1 MKITY
6 RCNRGKRT
14 SIYFLKNQLQGFAL
28 IATIT
33 LMVLLA
39 LLSVGLLTM
48 SASQTRISQ
57 KGLYAAEA
65 RAQARLALEVAIGK
79 LQCELGPDQR
89 VSANSGILDT
99 SVNSES
105 IDGVA
110 SPHILGVWNSWDTWM
125 NRKSPTHNY
134 SLTDTYTKGRQNMFR
149 SWLISDSRMEFLT
162 RLNSV
167 SQDLGQDRADRGRKI
182 LLLGEGTLGLRADR
196 KDEIYAGLVQV
207 DDSTNVMLDT
217 VSKKNS
223 RTVKNIAWWV
233 SAENQKARI
242 NLPAYKDR
250 LRQDVD
256 KLRATWNTPPP
267 DNSSIRELA
276 SLNSTL
282 STDGG
287 NAYDEQVSRL
297 ITRGTVLLQA
307 RNSRDIP
314 SLFHDVSLYASGL
327 QTDSKFGGLKKDMNI
342 MMSQKEVPDEFRTN
356 SHDVGLR
363 PYNNEDG
370 NAAVTVR
377 PIASWPQFYY
387 WSNIWDGA
395 TVRNGQD
402 ASATLKWDGKRP
414 YTLVA
419 ADAEAVSTMMNNRY
433 TYMRNPIMLRQYN
446 FIGYTFTQWGDAT
459 GGVGSSDAGFVIPCA
474 FITPVSVWW
483 NPYNV
488 SMKFEGAN
496 GEPFGTYVNAEHF
509 LPLKSAYNFYTDF
522 DHCYSKGQ
530 SSYVDD
536 SLLSNYYDSSYTSY
550 FKGPGGFG
558 YQGSVQR
565 PLADYGSSLRQK
577 VDMSVSGDP
586 DKGDVSFLEPGEI
599 IMYSQPGSERG
610 IWPPTYNGGEVFD
623 SRAPHPAQAKAKN
636 KDIRVDNYPLKE
648 GWSEDLYQVTAYG
661 WSFVWCGIRFDSLYG
676 STSFPT
682 FPQPNSPQS
691 HTYRKAK
698 VDFVPKAKDLTVQP
712 RNSVLSQV
720 YTDEGKASGE
730 MNAYV
735 SIAGLFDQDEI
746 GKEYELTQQSGGA
759 MGDMPD
765 SFAKKMP
772 AFYNLN
778 WGVWEEP
785 LIQEIKFPHELYRD
799 RDNPENPYDNKD
811 ASTIVNR
818 PGYGYRKYHGC
829 CGVGAEKYD
838 FVAYYG
844 ISVKWSQTPLVGTYP
859 ENKDYRTKI
868 WQHSSPLFWGNQMV
882 AASDLSRT
890 YSPYQFEVKHHNDP
904 EGFAPI
910 SISNVLNND
919 GTRLTT
925 FGGPG
930 AEQINKIS
938 ATEIPI
944 HPPYSI
950 AGFAGARLTPG
961 WYTQGNDSPATIA
974 KRFAY
979 QSGVPGIGIGNSF
992 ADPMIPGD
1000 RVFIH
1005 SEISGD
1011 KELGDFWDH
1020 ALMANDGVWD
1030 SWFASSISNRPSQI
1044 GNGGGKEEFTD
1055 VLQNVLSDKK
1065 DTTANVNSLEVL
1077 PNSRFSLNP
1086 GASKVEDV
1094 ISELSDSDGYK
1105 KVAKYV
1111 SVEGAF
1117 NVNSTSMKAW
1127 KSVIKGLRDRQL
1139 LFNSSSNGITP
1150 LSQDKNTAYFSR
1162 FGVASS
1168 DQSHV
1173 DDYGSIGITNGL
1185 TDGVAQ
1191 AWSDLRKLDE
1201 RTLDSL
1207 TENLVAEVKKRGPFL
1222 NMAEFVNRRLASGDL
1237 GLKGAIQAAIDN
1249 TGINSVF
1256 DQVQSSVL
1264 NPSAPYPNPEAARG
1278 NVFTGAPGY
1287 LIQSDILAVLGNI
1300 LTTRDDT
1307 FTIRAYGELTTK
1319 SGKSILSRAWCE
1331 AVVKR
1336 GVDYVDPTDAPET
1349 PAYQPNTSTGSLE
1362 KTQLSNINRAFG
1374 RKFDIISFRWLSPE
1388 EV

>member
-6 RCNRGKRT
+6 RCNREKREPK
-14 SIYFLKNQLQGFAL
+14 SFKKKNLHGFAL

-48 SASQTRISQ
+48 AASQTRISQ

-65 RAQARLALEVAIGK
+65 RAQARLALEIAIGK

-110 SPHILGVWNSWDTWM
+110 SPYILGVWNSWDTWM
-125 NRKSPTHNY
+125 NRQSPSQNL
-134 SLTDTYTKGRQNMFR
+134 SLTETYSKGRQNMFR
-149 SWLISDSRMEFLT
+149 SWLISDSRMDSLT
-162 RLNSV
+162 KLNSV
-167 SQDLGQDRADRGRKI
+167 AQDLGQNRGDEMRKVS
-182 LLLGEGTLGLRADR
+182 LLGEGTLGLRADR

-207 DDSTNVMLDT
+207 NDSTNVLFDT
-217 VSKKNS
+217 VSQKNS
-223 RTVKNIAWWV
+223 RSVKNIAWWV
-233 SAENQKARI
+233 SGENQKARI
-242 NLPAYKDR
+242 NLPTYKDKQQ
-250 LRQDVD
+250 QDVD

-267 DNSSIRELA
+267 DNSSIRELS
-276 SLNSTL
+276 SLNSSL
-282 STDGG
+282 PSDGG
-287 NAYDEQVSRL
+287 NAYDEQISRLVSR
-297 ITRGTVLLQA
+297 GTLLLQA
-307 RNSRDIP
+307 RNARDIP
-314 SLFHDVSLYASGL
+314 GLFHDVSLFSSGL
-327 QTDSKFGGLKKDMNI
+327 QTDTKFGGLKKDMNI
-342 MMSQKEVPDEFRTN
+342 MMSQKELPEEFRTA
-356 SHDVGLR
+356 SHDIGLR

-370 NAAVTVR
+370 QAAVTMR
-377 PIASWPQFYY
+377 PIGSWPQFYY
-387 WSNIWDGA
+387 WANIWDGA
-395 TVRNGQD
+395 TIRNGQD
-402 ASATLKWDGKRP
+402 TSATLKWDGKKP
-414 YTLVA
+414 YTLIA
-419 ADAEAVSTMMNNRY
+419 ADAAPAATMMNNRY

-446 FIGYTFTQWGDAT
+446 FIGYTYTQWGDAT
-459 GGVGSSDAGFVIPCA
+459 GGVGSGDAGFVIPCA
-474 FITPVSVWW
+474 FITPVCVWW

-488 SMKFEGAN
+488 GMKFEGAK
-496 GEPFGTYVNAEHF
+496 GEAFGTYVNAEHF

-536 SLLSNYYDSSYTSY
+536 SLLSNYSDSSYTSY

-577 VDMSVSGDP
+577 VEVSVSGDP

-599 IMYSQPGSERG
+599 VMYSQPNSERG

-676 STSFPT
+676 SSSFPS
-682 FPQPNSPQS
+682 FPQPNSQQT

-720 YTDEGKASGE
+720 YTNEGKDSGE

-735 SIAGLFDQDEI
+735 SIAGLFDPDEI
-746 GKEYELTQQSGGA
+746 GKEYALTQQSGGA

-765 SFAKKMP
+765 SFAKKSP

-785 LIQEIKFPHELYRD
+785 LIEEIKFPHELYRD
-799 RDNPENPYDNKD
+799 RENPENPYDNKD
-811 ASTIVNR
+811 PSTIVNR
-818 PGYGYRKYHGC
+818 PGYYYRKYHGC
-829 CGVGAEKYD
+829 CGAGAEKYD

-859 ENKDYRTKI
+859 ENKDFRTKI

-944 HPPYSI
+944 QPPYSI
-950 AGFAGARLTPG
+950 AGFAGARLSPG
-961 WYTQGNDSPATIA
+961 WYTQGDDTPAGIA
-974 KRFAY
+974 KRFGY
-979 QSGVPGIGIGNSF
+979 QSGVPGVGIGNSF
-992 ADPMIPGD
+992 SDPMIPGN
-1000 RVFIH
+1000 RAFVH

-1044 GNGGGKEEFTD
+1044 GNSSKEEFTA
-1055 VLQNVLSDKK
+1055 VLQTVLGDKK
-1065 DTTANVNSLEVL
+1065 EAMANTSSLEVL

-1086 GASKVEDV
+1086 GSDKVESV
-1094 ISELSDSDGYK
+1094 IGELSESNGYK
-1105 KVAKYV
+1105 KVAKYIN
-1111 SVEGAF
+1111 VEGAF

-1127 KSVIKGLRDRQL
+1127 KAIIKGLKDRQL
-1139 LFNSSSNGITP
+1139 FANSSTNGISQ

-1162 FGVASS
+1162 FGVATNE
-1168 DQSHV
+1168 QSHV

-1191 AWSDLRKLDE
+1191 AWSDLRKVNDS
-1201 RTLDSL
+1201 TLDNF
-1207 TENLVAEVKKRGPFL
+1207 TENLVTEVKKRGPFL
-1222 NMAEFVNRRLASGDL
+1222 NMAEFINRRLASGDL
-1237 GLKGAIQAAIDN
+1237 GLKGAIQSAIDT
-1249 TGINSVF
+1249 TGLNSVF
-1256 DQVQSSVL
+1256 DQVQSSIL
-1264 NPSAPYPNPEAARG
+1264 NPDVNYPNPEAARG

-1307 FTIRAYGELTTK
+1307 FVIRAYGELTTK
-1319 SGKSILSRAWCE
+1319 SGKNILSRAWCE

-1349 PAYQPNTSTGSLE
+1349 AAYEPDTSTGSLE
-1362 KTQLSNINRAFG
+1362 RTKLSNINRAFG
-1374 RKFDIISFRWLSPE
+1374 RKFEVVSFRWLSPE

>member
-1 MKITY
+1 M
-6 RCNRGKRT
+6 R
-14 SIYFLKNQLQGFAL
+14 FLKKHLQGFAL

-342 MMSQKEVPDEFRTN
+342 MMSQKEVPDEFRTA

-446 FIGYTFTQWGDAT
+446 FIGYTYTCWGNSY
-459 GGVGSSDAGFVIPCA
+459 GGIGAKDGGMVIPCT

-509 LPLKSAYNFYTDF
+509 LPLKSAYNFYTDYT
-522 DHCYSKGQ
+522 HCYSNGQ

-536 SLLSNYYDSSYTSY
+536 SLLSNYSDKSYTSY
-550 FKGPGGFG
+550 TVGDGGFG
-558 YQGSVQR
+558 YQASVQR
-565 PLADYGSSLRQK
+565 PLADYGSSLRDK
-577 VDMSVSGDP
+577 VEMSTDGSP
-586 DKGDVSFLEPGEI
+586 DKGDVSFLSPGEI
-599 IMYSQPGSERG
+599 VMYSQPNSDRP
-610 IWPPTYNGGEVFD
+610 IWPPTYEGGSKFD
-623 SRAPHPAQAKAKN
+623 AQAPHPAQAKNKN
-636 KDIRVDNYPLKE
+636 NDIRVDNYPLKE
-648 GWSEDLYQVTAYG
+648 GWSEELYQVTAYG
-661 WSFVWCGIRFDSLYG
+661 WSFVWVGVRFDSFYG
-676 STSFPT
+676 SSSFPT
-682 FPQPNSPQS
+682 FPQPNSPQT

-698 VDFVPKAKDLTVQP
+698 VDFIPKASELSAEP
-712 RNSVLSQV
+712 RNAVLSQV
-720 YTDEGKASGE
+720 YTDEGKESGE
-730 MNAYV
+730 LSSYV
-735 SIAGLFDQDEI
+735 SIGGLMDPDLI
-746 GKEYELTQQSGGA
+746 GKSYPLKEESGSSSSSI
-759 MGDMPD
+759 PD
-765 SFAKKMP
+765 SFAKKSP

-778 WGVWEEP
+778 WGVWEDP
-785 LIQEIKFPHELYRD
+785 LIQEIRFPHELYRD
-799 RDNPENPYDNKD
+799 RDNPESPYDNKD
-811 ASTIVNR
+811 PGTIQAN
-818 PGYGYRKYHGC
+818 GYGYKKLHGA
-829 CGVGAEKYD
+829 GGIGAEKYD

-844 ISVKWSQTPLVGTYP
+844 LSVKWSQTPLVGTYP
-859 ENKDYRTKI
+859 EDKDYRTKI

-910 SISNVLNND
+910 TIANVLNND

-1030 SWFASSISNRPSQI
+1030 SWFASSISNRPTQI
-1044 GNGGGKEEFTD
+1044 GGNGGREEFTE
-1055 VLQNVLSDKK
+1055 VLKDILSDKK
-1065 DTTANVNSLEVL
+1065 DSTANVNSMEVL

-1086 GASKVEDV
+1086 GADKVENV
-1094 ISELSDSDGYK
+1094 INELSDSDGYK

-1111 SVEGAF
+1111 NVEGAF

-1127 KSVIKGLRDRQL
+1127 KSVIKGLKDRQL
-1139 LFNSSSNGITP
+1139 LFNSSTNGVTP
-1150 LSQDKNTAYFSR
+1150 MNQDKNTAYFSR

-1173 DDYGSIGITNGL
+1173 DDYGSVGITNGL

-1191 AWSDLRKLDE
+1191 VWSDLRKIDE
-1201 RTLDSL
+1201 NTLDRF

-1319 SGKSILSRAWCE
+1319 SGKNILSRAWCE

-1349 PAYQPNTSTGSLE
+1349 PAYQPNTSTGSLD

-1374 RKFDIISFRWLSPE
+1374 RKFDVISFRWLSPE

>member
-1 MKITY
+1 
-6 RCNRGKRT
+6 
-14 SIYFLKNQLQGFAL
+14 
-28 IATIT
+28 
-33 LMVLLA
+33 
-39 LLSVGLLTM
+39 
-48 SASQTRISQ
+48 
-57 KGLYAAEA
+57 
-65 RAQARLALEVAIGK
+65 
-79 LQCELGPDQR
+79 
-89 VSANSGILDT
+89 
-99 SVNSES
+99 
-105 IDGVA
+105 
-110 SPHILGVWNSWDTWM
+110 
-125 NRKSPTHNY
+125 
-134 SLTDTYTKGRQNMFR
+134 
-149 SWLISDSRMEFLT
+149 
-162 RLNSV
+162 
-167 SQDLGQDRADRGRKI
+167 
-182 LLLGEGTLGLRADR
+182 
-196 KDEIYAGLVQV
+196 
-207 DDSTNVMLDT
+207 
-217 VSKKNS
+217 
-223 RTVKNIAWWV
+223 
-233 SAENQKARI
+233 
-242 NLPAYKDR
+242 
-250 LRQDVD
+250 
-256 KLRATWNTPPP
+256 
-267 DNSSIRELA
+267 
-276 SLNSTL
+276 

-419 ADAEAVSTMMNNRY
+419 ADAESLVTMMNNHY

-446 FIGYTFTQWGDAT
+446 FIGYVYSSNWDDFIGGGGGTVLPFTFL
-459 GGVGSSDAGFVIPCA
+459 VP
-474 FITPVSVWW
+474 ITVWW

-488 SMKFEGAN
+488 DMRLEGGN
-496 GEPFGTYVNAEHF
+496 GDPYGTYVNAEHF
-509 LPLKSAYNFYTDF
+509 LPLKNAFNFHIGWDGYLNG
-522 DHCYSKGQ
+522 H
-530 SSYVDD
+530 YVDD
-536 SLLSNYYDSSYTSY
+536 SLLSDYTDDFYTSY
-550 FKGPGGFG
+550 NTRKSGFG
-558 YQGSVQR
+558 YGDHVKNR
-565 PLADYGSSLRQK
+565 PLADYGSSLREK
-577 VDMSVSGDP
+577 VTMSIKGEP
-586 DKGDVSFLEPGEI
+586 DKGASSTLRAGEI
-599 IMYSQPGSERG
+599 VLYSQPDSERG
-610 IWPPTYNGGEVFD
+610 IFRPRAYAPSGWFD
-623 SRAPHPAQAKAKN
+623 QTAPHPTQAKSN
-636 KDIRVDNYPLKE
+636 QNDQRVDNYPLKE
-648 GWSEDLYQVTAYG
+648 GWSESFEQVSAYS
-661 WSFVWCGIRFDSLYG
+661 WIIPFDGIRFDTLYNT
-676 STSFPT
+676 TSFPV
-682 FPQPNSPQS
+682 PLDEKA

-698 VDFVPKAKDLTVQP
+698 IDFVTKASDLKVIPKTA
-712 RNSVLSQV
+712 VLSQL
-720 YTDEGKASGE
+720 YSDEVKQNGELSTYVNVSGL
-730 MNAYV
+730 MDP
-735 SIAGLFDQDEI
+735 SII
-746 GKEYELTQQSGGA
+746 GKSYELSA
-759 MGDMPD
+759 GDIPD
-765 SFAKKMP
+765 TFYKKNP
-772 AFYNLN
+772 ATYNIN
-778 WGVWEEP
+778 WGIWEEP
-785 LIQEIKFPHELYRD
+785 LVKEIRFPHEMHRD
-799 RDNPENPYDNKD
+799 RNNPETPYDFVD
-811 ASTIVNR
+811 ASSVGGIGNKAQ
-818 PGYGYRKYHGC
+818 GKG
-829 CGVGAEKYD
+829 GVGAEKYE
-838 FVAYYG
+838 FVAYFG
-844 ISVKWSQTPLVGTYP
+844 LSVKWSQSPLIGTYP
-859 ENKDYRTKI
+859 EDKDYRTKI
-868 WQHSSPLFWGNQMV
+868 WQHSSPLFWGGQLI

-910 SISNVLNND
+910 TIANVLNND
-919 GTRLTT
+919 GTRLST

-961 WYTQGNDSPATIA
+961 WYTQGNDSVSTVA
-974 KRFAY
+974 KRFSY

-992 ADPMIPGD
+992 ADPMIPGN
-1000 RVFIH
+1000 RVFVH

-1011 KELGDFWDH
+1011 KEHGDFWDH

-1030 SWFASSISNRPSQI
+1030 SWFASSISNRPTQI
-1044 GNGGGKEEFTD
+1044 GGNGGREEFTE
-1055 VLQNVLSDKK
+1055 VLKNILSDKK
-1065 DTTANVNSLEVL
+1065 DSTANVNSLEVL

-1086 GASKVEDV
+1086 GADKVENV
-1094 ISELSDSDGYK
+1094 INELSDSDGYK

-1111 SVEGAF
+1111 NVEGAF

-1139 LFNSSSNGITP
+1139 LFNSSTNGVSP
-1150 LSQDKNTAYFSR
+1150 MNQDKNTAYFSR

-1173 DDYGSIGITNGL
+1173 DDYGSVGITNGL

-1191 AWSDLRKLDE
+1191 AWSDLRKIDE
-1201 RTLDSL
+1201 NTLDRF

-1237 GLKGAIQAAIDN
+1237 GLKGAIQTAIDN
-1249 TGINSVF
+1249 TCINSVF

-1336 GVDYVDPTDAPET
+1336 GVDYVDPTNAPET
-1349 PAYQPNTSTGSLE
+1349 AAYEVNTSTGSLDR
-1362 KTQLSNINRAFG
+1362 TQLSNINRAFG
-1374 RKFDIISFRWLSPE
+1374 RKFDVVSFRWLSPE

>member
-1 MKITY
+1 
-6 RCNRGKRT
+6 
-14 SIYFLKNQLQGFAL
+14 
-28 IATIT
+28 
-33 LMVLLA
+33 MVLLA

-79 LQCELGPDQR
+79 LQSELGPDQR

-99 SVNSES
+99 SVNSEF

-125 NRKSPTHNY
+125 NRQSPSQNL
-134 SLTDTYTKGRQNMFR
+134 SLTDTYSKGRQNMFR
-149 SWLISDSRMEFLT
+149 SWLISDSRMDSLT
-162 RLNSV
+162 KLNSV
-167 SQDLGQDRADRGRKI
+167 AQDLGQNRGDEMRKVA
-182 LLLGEGTLGLRADR
+182 LLGEGTLGLRADR

-207 DDSTNVMLDT
+207 NDSTNVLFDT
-217 VSKKNS
+217 VSQKNS
-223 RTVKNIAWWV
+223 RAVKNIAWWV
-233 SAENQKARI
+233 SGENQKARI
-242 NLPAYKDR
+242 NLPTYKDK
-250 LRQDVD
+250 QQKDVD

-267 DNSSIRELA
+267 DNSSIRELSA
-276 SLNSTL
+276 LTNTL
-282 STDGG
+282 PSDGG

-297 ITRGTVLLQA
+297 VSRGTLLLQA
-307 RNSRDIP
+307 RNARDIP
-314 SLFHDVSLYASGL
+314 GLFHDVSLFSSGL
-327 QTDSKFGGLKKDMNI
+327 QTDTKFGGLKKDMNI
-342 MMSQKEVPDEFRTN
+342 MMSQKELPEELRTA

-370 NAAVTVR
+370 NAVVAVR

-387 WSNIWDGA
+387 WANIWDGS
-395 TVRNGQD
+395 TIRNGQD
-402 ASATLKWDGKRP
+402 TSATLKWDGRIP

-419 ADAEAVSTMMNNRY
+419 ADAEAAATMMNNRY

-446 FIGYTFTQWGDAT
+446 FIGYVYSTWGDTLGYPAA
-459 GGVGSSDAGFVIPCA
+459 GNAGFIVPCT
-474 FITPVSVWW
+474 FVTPVCVWW

-488 SMKFEGAN
+488 SMKFEGAK
-496 GEPFGTYVNAEHF
+496 GEAFGTYVNAEHF
-509 LPLKSAYNFYTDF
+509 LPLKSAYNFYRDF
-522 DHCYSKGQ
+522 DHCYTNGESN
-530 SSYVDD
+530 YVDD
-536 SLLSNYYDSSYTSY
+536 SLLATYKDDSYTSY
-550 FKGPGGFG
+550 ATSLGGFG
-558 YQGSVQR
+558 YGHFGSGIQR

-577 VDMSVSGDP
+577 VEMSVEGEP
-586 DKGDVSFLEPGEI
+586 DKGDVSFVAPGEI
-599 IMYSQPGSERG
+599 VMFSQPDSDRDLV
-610 IWPPTYNGGEVFD
+610 PPSNNLASFFREV
-623 SRAPHPAQAKAKN
+623 APHTAMAKYN
-636 KDIRVDNYPLKE
+636 NYDLRVDNYPMKE
-648 GWSEDLYQVTAYG
+648 GWSENMFQVTAYG

-676 STSFPT
+676 SSSFPT
-682 FPQPNSPQS
+682 FPQPDSPPT
-691 HTYRKAK
+691 HTYRKTK
-698 VDFVPKAKDLTVQP
+698 VDFINKATDLTVQP

-720 YTDEGKASGE
+720 YTDEGKDSGE
-730 MNAYV
+730 MSAYV
-735 SIAGLFDQDEI
+735 SIAGLFDPDI
-746 GKEYELTQQSGGA
+746 VGKSYKLTQSGGGA
-759 MGDMPD
+759 MSDMPD
-765 SFAKKMP
+765 SFAKKSP

-778 WGVWEEP
+778 WGIWEEP
-785 LIQEIKFPHELYRD
+785 LIQEIKLPHEMYRD
-799 RDNPENPYDNKD
+799 RANPENPYDNKD
-811 ASTIVNR
+811 PASVQS
-818 PGYGYRKYHGC
+818 GYKKPT
-829 CGVGAEKYD
+829 GADGIGAQKYD

-844 ISVKWSQTPLVGTYP
+844 LSVKWSQSPLIGTYP
-859 ENKDYRTKI
+859 ENKDFRTKI

-910 SISNVLNND
+910 TIANVLNND

-930 AEQINKIS
+930 AEQVNKIS
-938 ATEIPI
+938 ATELPI
-944 HPPYSI
+944 QMPYSI

-961 WYTQGNDSPATIA
+961 WYTQGNDTAARVA
-974 KRFAY
+974 KRFSY
-979 QSGVPGIGIGNSF
+979 QSGVPGVGIGNSF
-992 ADPMIPGD
+992 SDPMIPAT
-1000 RVFIH
+1000 RVFNH

-1030 SWFASSISNRPSQI
+1030 SWFASSISNRPTQI
-1044 GNGGGKEEFTD
+1044 GNGGKEEYTE
-1055 VLQNVLSDKK
+1055 VLQTVIGDKK
-1065 DTTANVNSLEVL
+1065 DAMASASSLEVL
-1077 PNSRFSLNP
+1077 PNSRFSLTP
-1086 GASKVEDV
+1086 GSDKVDTV
-1094 ISELSDSDGYK
+1094 ISELSESDGYK
-1105 KVAKYV
+1105 KVGKYIN
-1111 SVEGAF
+1111 VEGAF

-1127 KSVIKGLRDRQL
+1127 KAMIKGLKDRQL
-1139 LFNSSSNGITP
+1139 LYNSTDNGI
-1150 LSQDKNTAYFSR
+1150 SVMNQDKNTTYFSR
-1162 FGVASS
+1162 FGVAGN

-1201 RTLDSL
+1201 TTMERF

-1237 GLKGAIQAAIDN
+1237 GLKGAIQAAIDT

-1256 DQVQSSVL
+1256 DQVQSSIL
-1264 NPSAPYPNPEAARG
+1264 NPEVNYPNPEAARG

-1307 FTIRAYGELTTK
+1307 FVIRAYGELTTK
-1319 SGKSILSRAWCE
+1319 SGKNILSRAWCE

-1349 PAYQPNTSTGSLE
+1349 AAYEADTSTGTLGRT
-1362 KTQLSNINRAFG
+1362 KLSNINRAFG
-1374 RKFDIISFRWLSPE
+1374 RKFEVVSFRWLAPE